1 MAPERRTSKTS
12 ERLRR
17 LLVVAPYLIQHP
29 GTRVD
34 EAARLFG
41 LAEQELLDDLGLL
54 FVSGL
59 PPYGPGDLVDV
70 DVQDGRIWISMAD
83 YFSRPLRLTR
93 SEALALY
100 LRGTVARRDPRRARG
115 ARADLGPRQAR
126 RGARTGHAR

>member
-1 MAPERRTSKTS
+1 MSKTS

-34 EAARLFG
+34 EAAALFG

-83 YFSRPLRLTR
+83 YFSRPL
-93 SEALALY
+93 
-100 LRGTVARRDPRRARG
+100 
-115 ARADLGPRQAR
+115 
-126 RGARTGHAR
+126 